1 MCLGYRQHYCSLFA
15 RLQKQGGFTILKH
28 EIECVSEIAHK
39 QMQRALTLFR
49 KLLCVLK
56 RNTPTAERPCRAN
69 ISVNGCFF
77 TQADL
82 AERWLRSF
90 VDNYCDIQPDEGHVH
105 LPSGTRKA
113 GKRCICGEVTF
124 LH

>member
-1 MCLGYRQHYCSLFA
+1 MCLGYQQHYCSLFA
-15 RLQKQGGFTILKH
+15 RLQKQGRLGISDQD
-28 EIECVSEIAHK
+28 IVSLSAIVHK
-39 QMQRALTLFR
+39 QMQRAVTLCCT
-49 KLLCVLK
+49 LVCVLK

-77 TQADL
+77 TQVDL

-105 LPSGTRKA
+105 LPFGTRKA
-113 GKRCICGEVTF
+113 VYEMYLR
-124 LH
+124 